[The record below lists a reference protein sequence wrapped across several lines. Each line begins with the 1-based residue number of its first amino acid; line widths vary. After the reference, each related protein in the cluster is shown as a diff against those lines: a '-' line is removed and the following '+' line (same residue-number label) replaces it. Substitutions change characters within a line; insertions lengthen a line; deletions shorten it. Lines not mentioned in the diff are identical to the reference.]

1 MCECQQGSGSL
12 ILCFSQSESD
22 TEAFLTHCGQRWAG
36 RPSQAGNSDEGLP
49 GLSQPDW
56 ASKAPSNLGKS
67 GSSHSAI
74 SAAPSPPWPWP
85 HPQAGG
91 QSGAERRTQ
100 GHSSS
105 GSLSSPDSRVS
116 LMPGPST
123 SVLRGPGTRR
133 NRKIWAPGQALL

>member
-1 MCECQQGSGSL
+1 MCEYQQGSSSL

-22 TEAFLTHCGQRWAG
+22 TEAFLTHSGQRWVG
-36 RPSQAGNSDEGLP
+36 RHSQAGHSDKGLP

-74 SAAPSPPWPWP
+74 STAPSPPRP

-91 QSGAERRTQ
+91 QAGAERRTQ
-100 GHSSS
+100 GRSSS
-105 GSLSSPDSRVS
+105 SSLSSPGSHVS
-116 LMPGPST
+116 LTPGPSK
-123 SVLRGPGTRR
+123 SVLRGPGSRR
-133 NRKIWAPGQALL
+133 KRKIWAPGQALP